1 MFSGIQARLLLILG
15 LAALAIT
22 LASAMALMALL
33 ETRAGVAAVM
43 ERELPASN
51 AALVLARVGE
61 RLEDR
66 APALLAAKNA
76 EARQRQT
83 TLINR
88 DLRSL
93 ASETERLR
101 DLHPAGSDGVA
112 DIARL
117 APELAANLRDLA
129 LALEQQATLGVALQE
144 QRERL
149 LALRERV
156 QQILGPSILLVSDV
170 VGRDTDVDPVLFQR
184 AAGVQGPLLDAER
197 LAGSAFSDLLLGAES
212 PSLDQ
217 VQLFRSAFE
226 RTRGQLADRLP
237 AIPSGLR
244 PELARAIADLEEQ
257 LQADGV
263 FRLRAQEL
271 ATIEGAEHLVTASR
285 GIAAALKTRVDAL
298 VHSASETIAGAAG
311 AMGDTLLTN
320 TLIFVAVS
328 IAVVL
333 LATLVSYRF
342 LVRDISLNLRAVT
355 HAMQR
360 LAGGERD
367 ALVPATD
374 RRDEIGDLA
383 RVFNVFKDNAFRMEA
398 VESQLRQAQKMEL
411 VGQLTGG
418 IAHDFNNILAA
429 ILGNLTYLEPKAGD
443 DPMLRERWQ
452 RAMGATDRAVRQV
465 ERLLAFSRRQRLAPE
480 VVDIDDLVGGMLDL
494 LEVSVAEGTEL
505 SALLAPDLPRVRVD
519 PGQLENA
526 LMNLVINARDALDGG
541 GRIRIT
547 TAAVGGD
554 AVEVAVEDTGRGIPA
569 DVIER
574 VCEPFFTT
582 KAPGKGSGLGLSM
595 VYGFARQSGG
605 EMRIESRMG
614 EGTTVC
620 IRLPVAEPSTRVLK
634 HLGDAVQNAPPQGNG
649 ECVLAV
655 DDDKEVLAT
664 AADQLRGLG
673 YRVLSAGDGATAL
686 DLLKHEPAIRLL
698 YTDVAMPAP
707 WDGVSLARE
716 ARSRRPDLAI
726 LFTSGETR
734 EIKDPPAVL
743 LRKPVTIAHLAQ
755 AVRQAIDGKSL
766 RRSG

>member
-33 ETRAGVAAVM
+33 ETRAGVATVM

-66 APALLAAKNA
+66 APALLAAKDA

-83 TLINR
+83 ALINR

-129 LALEQQATLGVALQE
+129 LALEQQAALGVALQD

-156 QQILGPSILLVSDV
+156 QQTLGPSILLVSDV
-170 VGRDTDVDPVLFQR
+170 VGRDTDVDPGLFRR
-184 AAGVQGPLLDAER
+184 AARAQGPLLDAER

-217 VQLFRSAFE
+217 VRVFRGSFE
-226 RTRGQLADRLP
+226 RTRGQLADLLP
-237 AIPSGLR
+237 RIPSGLR
-244 PELARAIADLEEQ
+244 PELAQAIADLEVQ

-263 FRLRAQEL
+263 FRLREQEI
-271 ATIEGAEHLVTASR
+271 ATIEGAESLVTASR

-298 VHSASETIAGAAG
+298 VHSASETIARAAD

-333 LATLVSYRF
+333 LATLISYRF
-342 LVRDISLNLRAVT
+342 LVRDISLNLRAVA

-367 ALVPATD
+367 ARVPAMD

-383 RVFNVFKDNAFRMEA
+383 RVFNVFKDNAFRMET
-398 VESQLRQAQKMEL
+398 VEGQLRQAQKMEL

-429 ILGNLTYLEPKAGD
+429 ILGNLTYLEPKAGG

-480 VVDIDDLVGGMLDL
+480 VVDINALVGGMLDL

-541 GRIRIT
+541 GRISVT
-547 TAAVGGD
+547 TAAAGDD

-569 DVIER
+569 DVLER

-605 EMRIESRMG
+605 EMRIESRIG
-614 EGTTVC
+614 EGTTVR
-620 IRLPVAEPSTRVLK
+620 IRLPVAEPSATVSEHIADPVR
-634 HLGDAVQNAPPQGNG
+634 DANPPQGNG
-649 ECVLAV
+649 ECLLAV
-655 DDDKEVLAT
+655 DDDSEVLAT
-664 AADQLRGLG
+664 TADQLRGLG
-673 YRVLSAGDGATAL
+673 YRVLTAGDGATAL
-686 DLLKHEPAIRLL
+686 ELLQQEPAIRLL

-716 ARSRRPDLAI
+716 ARSRRPELAI

-734 EIKDPPAVL
+734 EIRDPSAAL
-743 LRKPVTIAHLAQ
+743 LRKPVGREHLAQ
-755 AVRQAIDGKSL
+755 AVRQALDDE
-766 RRSG
+766 

>member
-1 MFSGIQARLLLILG
+1 MFSGIQPRLLLILG

-83 TLINR
+83 ALINR

-170 VGRDTDVDPVLFQR
+170 VGRDTDVDPGLFRR

-217 VQLFRSAFE
+217 VQLFRSAFA
-226 RTRGQLADRLP
+226 RTRGQLADLLP
-237 AIPSGLR
+237 AIPTGLR
-244 PELARAIADLEEQ
+244 PELARAIADLEVQ

-285 GIAAALKTRVDAL
+285 DIAAALKTRVDAL

-355 HAMQR
+355 RAMQR

-383 RVFNVFKDNAFRMEA
+383 RVFNVFKDNAFRMET

-465 ERLLAFSRRQRLAPE
+465 ERLLAFSRRQHLAPE

-541 GRIRIT
+541 GRIHIT
-547 TAAVGGD
+547 TAAVGDD

-569 DVIER
+569 DVLDR

-614 EGTTVC
+614 EGTTVR
-620 IRLPVAEPSTRVLK
+620 IRLPVAEPSARVVE

-649 ECVLAV
+649 ECVLVV
-655 DDDKEVLAT
+655 DDDLNVLT
-664 AADQLRGLG
+664 TTADQLRGLG

-686 DLLKHEPAIRLL
+686 DLLEHEPAIRLL

-716 ARSRRPDLAI
+716 ARSRRPELAL

-734 EIKDPPAVL
+734 EIRDPSAAL

-755 AVRQAIDGKSL
+755 AVRQAIDGK
-766 RRSG
+766 

>member
-83 TLINR
+83 ALINR

-285 GIAAALKTRVDAL
+285 DIAAALKTRVDAL

-355 HAMQR
+355 RAMQR

-547 TAAVGGD
+547 TAAVGDD

-614 EGTTVC
+614 EGTTVR
-620 IRLPVAEPSTRVLK
+620 IRLPVAEPSTRVFE

-686 DLLKHEPAIRLL
+686 DLLEHEPAIRLL

>member
-33 ETRAGVAAVM
+33 ETRAGVATVM

-66 APALLAAKNA
+66 APALLAAKDA
-76 EARQRQT
+76 EARQRQIA
-83 TLINR
+83 LINR

-129 LALEQQATLGVALQE
+129 RALEQQATLGVALQD

-170 VGRDTDVDPVLFQR
+170 VERDTDVDPGLFRR
-184 AAGVQGPLLDAER
+184 AAGAQGPLLDAER

-212 PSLDQ
+212 PGLDQ
-217 VQLFRSAFE
+217 VRLFRDSFE
-226 RTRGQLADRLP
+226 RTRGQLADLLP
-237 AIPSGLR
+237 RIPSGLR
-244 PELARAIADLEEQ
+244 PELAQAIADLEVQ
-257 LQADGV
+257 LHADGV
-263 FRLRAQEL
+263 FRLREQEI
-271 ATIEGAEHLVTASR
+271 ATIEGAESLVTASR
-285 GIAAALKTRVDAL
+285 GIAATLKTRVDAL
-298 VHSASETIAGAAG
+298 VHSASETIARAAG

-355 HAMQR
+355 RAMQR

-367 ALVPATD
+367 ARVPAMD

-383 RVFNVFKDNAFRMEA
+383 RVFNVFKDNAFRMET
-398 VESQLRQAQKMEL
+398 VEGQLRQAQKMEL

-429 ILGNLTYLEPKAGD
+429 ILGNLTYLEPKPGD

-480 VVDIDDLVGGMLDL
+480 IVDINALVGGMLDL

-505 SALLAPDLPRVRVD
+505 RALLAPDLPRVRVD

-541 GRIRIT
+541 GRISVT
-547 TAAVGGD
+547 TAAAGDD

-569 DVIER
+569 DVLER

-614 EGTTVC
+614 EGTTVR
-620 IRLPVAEPSTRVLK
+620 IRLPVAEASTLVVE
-634 HLGDAVQNAPPQGNG
+634 HVGAAVRNAPPQGNG

-655 DDDKEVLAT
+655 DDDSEVLAT
-664 AADQLRGLG
+664 TADQLRGLG
-673 YRVLSAGDGATAL
+673 YRVLTAGDGATAL
-686 DLLKHEPAIRLL
+686 ELLQQEPAIRLL

-707 WDGVSLARE
+707 WDGVTLARE
-716 ARSRRPDLAI
+716 ARSRRPDLAL
-726 LFTSGETR
+726 LFTSGGTR
-734 EIKDPPAVL
+734 EIKDPAAAL
-743 LRKPVTIAHLAQ
+743 LRKPVTMEHLAH
-755 AVRQAIDGKSL
+755 AVRQAIDGE
-766 RRSG
+766 

>member
-66 APALLAAKNA
+66 APALLAAKDA
-76 EARQRQT
+76 DARQRQIA
-83 TLINR
+83 LINR

-112 DIARL
+112 EIARL

-129 LALEQQATLGVALQE
+129 LALEQQARLGVALQD

-156 QQILGPSILLVSDV
+156 QQTLGPSILLVSDV
-170 VGRDTDVDPVLFQR
+170 VGRDTDVDPGLFRR

-217 VQLFRSAFE
+217 VRLFRDAFE
-226 RTRGQLADRLP
+226 RTRVELVDLLP
-237 AIPSGLR
+237 RIPSGLR
-244 PELARAIADLEEQ
+244 PELAEAIADLGLQ
-257 LQADGV
+257 LRADGI
-263 FRLRAQEL
+263 FRLREQEI
-271 ATIEGAEHLVTASR
+271 ATIEGAESLVTASR

-298 VHSASETIAGAAG
+298 VHSASETIARAAG

-333 LATLVSYRF
+333 LATLISYRF

-355 HAMQR
+355 LAMQR
-360 LAGGERD
+360 LAGGERN
-367 ALVPATD
+367 ARVPALD

-383 RVFNVFKDNAFRMEA
+383 RVFNVFKDNAFRMET
-398 VESQLRQAQKMEL
+398 VEGQLRQAQKMEL

-443 DPMLRERWQ
+443 DPLLRERWQ

-480 VVDIDDLVGGMLDL
+480 VVDINVLVGGMLDL

-505 SALLAPDLPRVRVD
+505 SAVLHR
-519 PGQLENA
+519 
-526 LMNLVINARDALDGG
+526 
-541 GRIRIT
+541 T
-547 TAAVGGD
+547 C
-554 AVEVAVEDTGRGIPA
+554 RGCASTP
-569 DVIER
+569 V
-574 VCEPFFTT
+574 
-582 KAPGKGSGLGLSM
+582 S
-595 VYGFARQSGG
+595 
-605 EMRIESRMG
+605 SRM
-614 EGTTVC
+614 
-620 IRLPVAEPSTRVLK
+620 
-634 HLGDAVQNAPPQGNG
+634 
-649 ECVLAV
+649 
-655 DDDKEVLAT
+655 
-664 AADQLRGLG
+664 
-673 YRVLSAGDGATAL
+673 
-686 DLLKHEPAIRLL
+686 
-698 YTDVAMPAP
+698 
-707 WDGVSLARE
+707 
-716 ARSRRPDLAI
+716 RS
-726 LFTSGETR
+726 
-734 EIKDPPAVL
+734 
-743 LRKPVTIAHLAQ
+743 
-755 AVRQAIDGKSL
+755 
-766 RRSG
+766 

>member
-83 TLINR
+83 ALINR

-547 TAAVGGD
+547 TAAVGDD

>member
-22 LASAMALMALL
+22 LASAIALMALL
-33 ETRAGVAAVM
+33 EARAGVATVM

-66 APALLAAKNA
+66 APALLAAKDA

-83 TLINR
+83 ALINR

-129 LALEQQATLGVALQE
+129 LTLEQQATLGVALQN
-144 QRERL
+144 QRDRL

-170 VGRDTDVDPVLFQR
+170 VGRDTDVDPGLFRR
-184 AAGVQGPLLDAER
+184 AAGAQGPLLDAER
-197 LAGSAFSDLLLGAES
+197 LAGSAFSDLLLAAES

-217 VQLFRSAFE
+217 VRVFRGSFE
-226 RTRGQLADRLP
+226 RTRGQLTDLLP
-237 AIPSGLR
+237 RIPSGLR
-244 PELARAIADLEEQ
+244 PELAQAIADLEVQ
-257 LQADGV
+257 LRTDGI
-263 FRLRAQEL
+263 FRLREQEI
-271 ATIEGAEHLVTASR
+271 ATIEGAESLVTASR

-298 VHSASETIAGAAG
+298 VHSASETIARAAD

-333 LATLVSYRF
+333 LATLISYRF

-355 HAMQR
+355 RAMQR

-367 ALVPATD
+367 ARVPAMD

-383 RVFNVFKDNAFRMEA
+383 RVFNVFKDNAFRMET
-398 VESQLRQAQKMEL
+398 VEGQLRQAQKMEL

-429 ILGNLTYLEPKAGD
+429 ILGNLIYLEPKPGED
-443 DPMLRERWQ
+443 TILRERWQ

-480 VVDIDDLVGGMLDL
+480 VVDINALVGGMLDL
-494 LEVSVAEGTEL
+494 LEVSVAEGHEL
-505 SALLAPDLPRVRVD
+505 RAVLAPDLPPVRVD

-526 LMNLVINARDALDGG
+526 LMNLVINARDALDGD
-541 GRIRIT
+541 GRISVT
-547 TAAVGGD
+547 TAAAGDD
-554 AVEVAVEDTGRGIPA
+554 AVEVAVADTGRGIPA
-569 DVIER
+569 DVLER

-605 EMRIESRMG
+605 EMRIESRVG
-614 EGTTVC
+614 EGTTVR
-620 IRLPVAEPSTRVLK
+620 IRLPVAEPSATVSEHIAEPAR
-634 HLGDAVQNAPPQGNG
+634 DANPPQGHG

-655 DDDKEVLAT
+655 EDDVDVLAT
-664 AADQLRGLG
+664 TADYLRGLG
-673 YRVLSAGDGATAL
+673 YRVLTAGDGSTAL
-686 DLLKHEPAIRLL
+686 DLLEHEPAIRLL
-698 YTDVAMPAP
+698 YTDIAMPAP
-707 WDGVSLARE
+707 WDGVTLARE

-726 LFTSGETR
+726 VFTSGEAR
-734 EIKDPPAVL
+734 EIKDPSAEL
-743 LRKPVTIAHLAQ
+743 LRKPVGRAHLAH
-755 AVRQAIDGKSL
+755 AIRQALDSE
-766 RRSG
+766 